1 MINENNP
8 IYIYCKERL
17 GHREDWPEILE
28 NLDDVSNT
36 PACEFN
42 KNARSIDHSF
52 IWESTNQG
60 YAYWSLLDDAARRF
74 RI

>member
-1 MINENNP
+1 MINEEDR

-17 GHREDWPEILE
+17 GHRKDWPEILE

-36 PACEFN
+36 PDCGFN